1 MDTTERLNHHHGK
14 RRLNTEKRSNFTAL
28 MVVESFPMVDEEKDL
43 SSRGPWWV
51 PAKFD
56 DTRL

>member
-1 MDTTERLNHHHGK
+1 MDTTERLSHHLGK

-28 MVVESFPMVDEEKDL
+28 MGVESFPMAAEEKDL

-56 DTRL
+56 DTSL